1 MANDIQIT
9 KLEVKI
15 DSDGLTNIVNKIYF
29 TYTDGQQYV
38 GSVGLPD
45 AESFTAFE
53 DLTEETVLSWLNVE
67 EALSSCCSNSLSAIC
82 ELKNVPW

>member
-1 MANDIQIT
+1 MPNDIEIT

-15 DSDGLTNIVNKIYF
+15 DSDGLSNIVNKIYF
-29 TYTDGQQYV
+29 TYTDGEQYV
-38 GSVGLPD
+38 GGVGLPD

-67 EALSSCCSNSLSAIC
+67 EALSSSCSNSLSAIC
-82 ELKNVPW
+82 ELKDVPW

>member
-1 MANDIQIT
+1 MANNIQIT

-38 GSVGLPD
+38 GVVELPN

-53 DLTEETVLSWLNVE
+53 YLTEETVLSWLNVE
-67 EALSSCCSNSLSAIC
+67 EALSSACSNSLSAIC
-82 ELKNVPW
+82 ELKDVPW